1 MFATLADFSN
11 KKTAR
16 KRKSISYTYVVR
28 KIGQPNKTALTFTFT
43 FVAMFFQKS
52 AIITRQENLK
62 MFYYIYLVPPDNLVT
77 KYIIVLLH
85 SAKPSVCSLASS
97 SGL

>member
-16 KRKSISYTYVVR
+16 KRKSISYTYVDR

-43 FVAMFFQKS
+43 FEAMFFQKS
-52 AIITRQENLK
+52 AIDKKTRK
-62 MFYYIYLVPPDNLVT
+62 FKFIF
-77 KYIIVLLH
+77 I
-85 SAKPSVCSLASS
+85 
-97 SGL
+97 